1 MLNARFKILA
11 TSIMLA
17 FGSTAA
23 VAQQTQVG
31 PFLPEVSQAI
41 SVVEQGVQNVCAPRG
56 GVASFRIIR
65 IIQNAGYYAAVYEYA
80 CVN

>member
-1 MLNARFKILA
+1 MPITRFKILA
-11 TSIMLA
+11 TSVVLG
-17 FGSTAA
+17 FSSTAA

-31 PFLPEVSQAI
+31 PFLPEVDQAI
-41 SVVEQGVQNVCAPRG
+41 SVAEQGAENICAPRG

-65 IIQNAGYYAAVYEYA
+65 IIQNSGYYAAVFEYS